1 MEYNVNKYKEMITLE
16 NQRQNLISRKSFAYE
31 LDKHI
36 EDSLKLL
43 DFMSLDG
50 DKLVDIGS
58 GAGFPG
64 MILAMACPR
73 ASFTLVESD
82 HKKSGFL
89 IEVKDQLELSNV
101 EIICN
106 RVEELGRDSSLRES
120 FSLCSSRAVA
130 ALNVML
136 EYGLPLLEVGG
147 RMLLWKG
154 RNYQQEIEDAENA
167 LKLLGGVLEDVWL
180 YTLMEERDRAIIVV
194 RKEEP
199 SPEKYPRR
207 VGIPSKRPL

>member
-43 DFMSLDG
+43 DFMPLDNEVV
-50 DKLVDIGS
+50 VDIGS

-64 MILAMACPR
+64 MILAMACCN
-73 ASFTLVESD
+73 ANFTLVESNV
-82 HKKSGFL
+82 KKSGFL
-89 IEVKDQLELSNV
+89 KKVKEQLKLDNV
-101 EIICN
+101 EIN
-106 RVEELGRDSSLRES
+106 GGRVEEMGQDENARGT

-130 ALNVML
+130 AMNVLL
-136 EYGLPLLEVGG
+136 EYGLPLLETGG

-154 RNYQQEIEDAENA
+154 RNYQQEIEEAQNA
-167 LKLLGGVLEDVWL
+167 LKLLGGVVEDVWL
-180 YTLMEERDRAIIVV
+180 YNLMEERDRAIVVV
-194 RKEEP
+194 RKDKP
-199 SPEKYPRR
+199 TPKNYPRR
-207 VGIPSKRPL
+207 VGIPAKRPL

>member
-1 MEYNVNKYKEMITLE
+1 MEYNVNRYREMITLE
-16 NQRQNLISRKSFAYE
+16 NQKQNLISRKSFAYE

-43 DFMSLDG
+43 DFIQLD
-50 DKLVDIGS
+50 DEKVVDIGS

-64 MILAMACPR
+64 MILAMACPQSR
-73 ASFTLVESD
+73 FTLVESH
-82 HKKSGFL
+82 HKKSRFL
-89 IEVKDQLELSNV
+89 KEVKEQLGLSNV
-101 EIICN
+101 EINCN
-106 RVEELGRDSSLRES
+106 RAEELGQDISLRGS

-136 EYGLPLLEVGG
+136 EYGLPLLQVGG

-154 RNYQQEIEDAENA
+154 RNYQQEIEQAQNA

-180 YTLMEERDRAIIVV
+180 YTLMEERDRAIIVI
-194 RKEEP
+194 RKDKATP
-199 SPEKYPRR
+199 KSYPRR
-207 VGIPSKRPL
+207 VGVPSKRPL